1 MSLNNSING
10 YKKIA
15 TRFKNFRKEMVSI
28 WEAFIAIDYY
38 MDNIHQFI
46 KDDKISTLE
55 LPNLPNNSKKQL
67 TKKNTFGVISHIV
80 DKKNPRNALID
91 SISCFE
97 HFISF
102 VVYTVYLDFPMLLK
116 NNSGDESTGRQDK
129 LIDIILDSD
138 DKNQMIE
145 KIVEEKVK
153 GLLYGNPADF
163 FIKDKAKL
171 NFKNYFK
178 DNHIDL
184 IEKYIE
190 INARRNIY
198 IHNNGKV
205 DSKYLHEVK
214 NSQYKKGQIAKIDKE
229 YLKLTI
235 NTLKGLGSIITVCVF
250 KNIYKI
256 DTVNHV
262 IDKVYKRQKKLK

>member
-1 MSLNNSING
+1 MSMNNSING

-15 TRFKNFRKEMVSI
+15 TRFKNFRKEMISI

-55 LPNLPNNSKKQL
+55 LPHLASHLKKQL
-67 TKKNTFGVISHIV
+67 TKKDTFGVISHIV

-102 VVYTVYLDFPMLLK
+102 VVYTVYIDYPMILK
-116 NNSGDESTGRQDK
+116 NNSGESPERQDK
-129 LIDIILDSD
+129 LINIILDSD

-145 KIVEEKVK
+145 MIVEERIK

-163 FIKDKAKL
+163 FLKDKAKL
-171 NFKNYFK
+171 KFNDYFK

-184 IEKYIE
+184 IEKFIE

-229 YLKLTI
+229 YIKLTL
-235 NTLKGLGSIITVCVF
+235 NTLNGLGSIITVCVF

-256 DTVNHV
+256 DTVNNV
-262 IDKVYKRQKKLK
+262 IGRVYKRQKKLK